1 MMKMMLTF
9 EGQDVETMDREQ
21 LAAAVKFLFA
31 DNERLRR
38 EVERL
43 HRNQVDSFR
52 QLAGLSQKINANRFG

>member
-1 MMKMMLTF
+1 MKMMLTF
-9 EGQDVETMDREQ
+9 EGQDVETMSREQ

-52 QLAGLSQKINANRFG
+52 KLAAVS

>member
-9 EGQDVETMDREQ
+9 EGQDVEAMSKEQ
-21 LAAAVKFLFA
+21 LVGAIKFMFA

-43 HRNQVDSFR
+43 NRNQVDSFR
-52 QLAGLSQKINANRFG
+52 KLAAIS